1 MIEGLKDKVVIV
13 TGGGHGIG
21 RAYCHGFGVAGAKV
35 VVVDIDAPAAEK
47 VAGEIVQQ
55 FDGKALAAKVDVA
68 NEASTKDMAKL
79 ALDKFSRIDILIN
92 NAAIFATIPMNRGG
106 IDTIDPAEWDRMM
119 AVNLKGLFFCC
130 RAVLP
135 AMRRQKSGKIINI
148 SSGTALN
155 GSAGRIHYVTSKAG
169 VIGFTRTLARE
180 VGDDNINVNAIAPG
194 STLSEDNPSEEVLKM
209 RGARVGDRCL
219 KRVQLPKDLVG
230 TMLFLAS
237 PLSDFMTGQTVAVD
251 GVSLFYN
258 KGRLFHDTVP
268 TSHDRRRRYQDPL
281 SRSRQ
286 RAGSGP
292 APRRRVRRLRRD
304 HLARQY
310 CRARGTISCRRTGYS
325 RLGRNR

>member
-21 RAYCHGFGVAGAKV
+21 RAYCLGFGGAGARV
-35 VVVDIDAPAAEK
+35 VVADIDEPAATK
-47 VAGEIVQQ
+47 VAKEVNTQT
-55 FDGKALAAKVDVA
+55 DAKSLSVKVDVA
-68 NEASTKDMAKL
+68 NEASTQMMVKTI
-79 ALDKFSRIDILIN
+79 LDQYGRIDILVN

-135 AMRRQKSGKIINI
+135 AMRKQKSGKIVNI

-194 STLSEDNPSEEVLKM
+194 STLSEDNPSEEILKM
-209 RGARVGDRCL
+209 RGARVSDRCL

-230 TMLFLAS
+230 IVLFLSS

-251 GVSLFYN
+251 GGVAFL
-258 KGRLFHDTVP
+258 
-268 TSHDRRRRYQDPL
+268 
-281 SRSRQ
+281 
-286 RAGSGP
+286 
-292 APRRRVRRLRRD
+292 
-304 HLARQY
+304 
-310 CRARGTISCRRTGYS
+310 
-325 RLGRNR
+325 